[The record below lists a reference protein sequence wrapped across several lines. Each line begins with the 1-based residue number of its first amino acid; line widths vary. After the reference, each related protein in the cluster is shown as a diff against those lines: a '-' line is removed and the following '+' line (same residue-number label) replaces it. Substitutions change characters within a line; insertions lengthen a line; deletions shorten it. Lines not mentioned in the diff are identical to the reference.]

1 MSIIICKYGCVS
13 DTDYFPEFDF
23 DEQNLEYTCEICIE
37 SETEESKMNIVNK
50 KFINKSTI

>member
-23 DEQNLEYTCEICIE
+23 DEQNFEYTCEICRE
-37 SETEESKMNIVNK
+37 SETEESERDMICK
-50 KFINKSTI
+50 